1 MKIKKLEN
9 QIREKKSFLCIG
21 LDIDLDRIPAHLKGE
36 QDPIFSFAKEIIDS
50 TNKFAVAYKPNIAFF
65 EAHGVSGWESL
76 EKIINYLNSEYP
88 EIFTIADAKR
98 GDIGNT
104 SNMYAKAFFQNLKFD
119 SITISPYMGKDS
131 VEPFLSFDNKYV
143 FLLTL
148 TSNSGSEDFQLKEI
162 SDTSIKL
169 YEEVILKSKEWKNS
183 HNIMYVVGAKNVK
196 EISRIRKLV
205 PNSYLLIPG
214 VGAQG
219 GSLKDICENGLDNGL
234 KLLVNSSRSI
244 IYSSSGEDYAE
255 KAMLAAAKLQEE
267 MEKYIIDKGLVL

>member
-1 MKIKKLEN
+1 M
-9 QIREKKSFLCIG
+9 
-21 LDIDLDRIPAHLKGE
+21 
-36 QDPIFSFAKEIIDS
+36 
-50 TNKFAVAYKPNIAFF
+50 
-65 EAHGVSGWESL
+65 
-76 EKIINYLNSEYP
+76 
-88 EIFTIADAKR
+88 FTIADAKR

-104 SNMYAKAFFQNLKFD
+104 SNMYAKAFFQNLEFD

-162 SDTSIKL
+162 SDSSNKL

-234 KLLVNSSRSI
+234 KLLVNWSRSI

-267 MEKYIIDKGLVL
+267 MEKYIIDKGII